1 MPTINS
7 PFNYPYTTFDEVF
20 HTENGQITGWAREKV
35 AVTGTKS
42 GIYQIGTLVIL
53 GDDRETAKIPASI
66 DDLIGAKTGA
76 IAILARKDLPQNLF
90 QTGASPLD
98 INLNFNPD
106 VLHLTDDA
114 LTKEHVVIADA
125 RNGGSIGDAQIVFP
139 EGTTKEQ
146 KKAVFI
152 KLKSENGFKVLRQAV
167 RG

>member
-1 MPTINS
+1 M
-7 PFNYPYTTFDEVF
+7 
-20 HTENGQITGWAREKV
+20 
-35 AVTGTKS
+35 
-42 GIYQIGTLVIL
+42 
-53 GDDRETAKIPASI
+53 
-66 DDLIGAKTGA
+66 
-76 IAILARKDLPQNLF
+76 
-90 QTGASPLD
+90 D